1 MDCMA
6 NNNTKTI
13 KGDNF
18 EIKQVEPNKKSV
30 NEYMDL
36 LTSSTNNKNV
46 LEIALL
52 SEQLKT
58 AKDSEKEEIENKM
71 TTLSQGISSEF
82 LTIQKAQSTLVLGTL
97 KGSFIEQGYFR
108 KDGKDQELNVDFI
121 ESLPKQL
128 FELLYANANDLIKT
142 EEAIE
147 KN

>member
-1 MDCMA
+1 MDCVS
-6 NNNTKTI
+6 NNNVRTV

-18 EIKQVEPNKKSV
+18 EVKQVEPNKKSV

-58 AKDSEKEEIENKM
+58 ANDKEKEELENKM
-71 TTLSQGISSEF
+71 TVLSRDISSEF

-97 KGSFIEQGYFR
+97 KGSFIEEGYFR
-108 KDGKDQELNVDFI
+108 KDGKDQELSLDFI

-142 EEAIE
+142 PEAIE